1 MIVSMGCRF
10 PGGVASPE
18 DLWRVVAEGVD
29 VIGDFPLDR
38 GWDLDGV
45 YDPDRTRPDTTYTR
59 SGGFLDDVAGFDA
72 DFFGVSPNDAHA
84 MDPQQRI
91 LLEVAWETVERA
103 GVAATSLKGSDT
115 GVFTGVMYHDYGQAG
130 NGASMVSGRLAYS
143 FGFEGPAVSVDTAC
157 SSSLVALH
165 LACQSLRLGE
175 CSLALAG
182 GVTVMA
188 TPAAFVDFSRVG
200 VLSSTGQCRSFAEG
214 ADGAVWSEGVGL
226 VLLERLSDARRNGR
240 RVLGVVV
247 GSAVNQ
253 DGASNGLTAPN
264 GPSQQRVIRA
274 ALANAGLVP
283 ADVDVVDGHGTGTV
297 LGDPIEA
304 QALLATYGQG
314 RVEPLWLGS
323 VKSNIGHAQ
332 AAAGIAGVIK
342 MVEAMRRGVA
352 PRSLHVDTPSSH
364 VDWEDGSVSLLT
376 EARVWPEVGRARRAG
391 VSSFGISGT
400 NAHVILEQAPD
411 EAPATPVDDVPIQA
425 VPWVFSAR
433 SEAALRAMARQLAD
447 RLAVESDVDPARVAS
462 ALAGSRCVFEHRGVV
477 VGGDLGRLLEG
488 TQALGEERPAAG
500 VVWGWRA
507 PAGWAWCFPV
517 RAPSGWAWDVTSTG
531 RSRSSPRPSTRCAS
545 TSTRT
550 WNARCVMWCGVPTLT
565 C

>member
-1 MIVSMGCRF
+1 M
-10 PGGVASPE
+10 
-18 DLWRVVAEGVD
+18 
-29 VIGDFPLDR
+29 
-38 GWDLDGV
+38 
-45 YDPDRTRPDTTYTR
+45 
-59 SGGFLDDVAGFDA
+59 
-72 DFFGVSPNDAHA
+72 
-84 MDPQQRI
+84 
-91 LLEVAWETVERA
+91 
-103 GVAATSLKGSDT
+103 
-115 GVFTGVMYHDYGQAG
+115 
-130 NGASMVSGRLAYS
+130 
-143 FGFEGPAVSVDTAC
+143 
-157 SSSLVALH
+157 
-165 LACQSLRLGE
+165 
-175 CSLALAG
+175 
-182 GVTVMA
+182 
-188 TPAAFVDFSRVG
+188 
-200 VLSSTGQCRSFAEG
+200 
-214 ADGAVWSEGVGL
+214 
-226 VLLERLSDARRNGR
+226 
-240 RVLGVVV
+240 
-247 GSAVNQ
+247 NQ

-477 VGGDLGRLLEG
+477 VGGGVAAGIVVVLGR
-488 TQALGEERPAAG
+488 AG
-500 VVWGWRA
+500 AGPTAWSLSASWVS
-507 PAGWAWCFPV
+507 AGW
-517 RAPSGWAWDVTSTG
+517 
-531 RSRSSPRPSTRCAS
+531 
-545 TSTRT
+545 
-550 WNARCVMWCGVPTLT
+550 
-565 C
+565 